1 VNSVLT
7 IFKKELIDTLRDRRT
22 IIAMIVVP
30 LFVFPAIIGVTVKI
44 QASAAK
50 KETEKRLRVTVIGRD
65 DLSEFKEILAARDD
79 LNVIDGVVEDSVRS
93 LVTNDS
99 LDGAYVFSRNF
110 IRQIQNHRDGRVKM
124 YFKSDDQNIR
134 KRRLKEFLDEYE
146 TKILESRFAE
156 LNIDKAVTKAVNLA
170 EVDITTQKERIGK
183 AIGGFLPYIFVLF
196 CFMGSMYPAIDLGA
210 GEKERGTL
218 ETLLTSPVHRFEI
231 LVGKFGV
238 VVLTGIGSAVVS
250 ILGLFI
256 GIRAVA
262 DIPPQLMEV
271 ISGVLEFKSLSLL
284 VSLLLPM
291 TIFFAGI
298 LLSLSMF
305 ARSFKEAQSIITP
318 INILIIFPVVIGLLP
333 GVNLSPTTALVPVL
347 NVSLATR
354 EIVAGT
360 IQPGLLLEVYASLII
375 LAGLSMFAASRS
387 ILKEGVIFR
396 G

>member
-1 VNSVLT
+1 KEKE
-7 IFKKELIDTLRDRRT
+7 KK
-22 IIAMIVVP
+22 
-30 LFVFPAIIGVTVKI
+30 
-44 QASAAK
+44 
-50 KETEKRLRVTVIGRD
+50 LRVAVIARE
-65 DLSEFKEILAARDD
+65 DLSEFKEILVARDG
-79 LNVIDGVVEDSVRS
+79 LKIIDGIVGDSVRTFI
-93 LVTNDS
+93 TNDS

-110 IRQIQNHRDGRVKM
+110 IKQIQNHRDGRVRM

-134 KRRLKEFLDEYE
+134 KRRLKEVLDEYE
-146 TKILESRFAE
+146 KRILENRYAE
-156 LNIDKAVTKAVNLA
+156 LNIDKSITKAVNLA

-218 ETLLTSPVHRFEI
+218 ETLLTSPVNRFEI

-250 ILGLFI
+250 ILGLYL

-262 DIPPQLMEV
+262 DIPTELMEV
-271 ISGVLEFKSLSLL
+271 ISGVLELKSIALL

-333 GVNLSPTTALVPVL
+333 GVNLNATTALVPVL

-354 EIVAGT
+354 DIVAGT
-360 IQPGLLLEVYASLII
+360 IQTGLLLEVYASLII
-375 LAGLSMFAASRS
+375 LAGVSMYAASRLFLQES
-387 ILKEGVIFR
+387 VIFR